1 MSGAKSDTSD
11 VRSPD
16 DLLRP
21 VDVAK
26 EYGIGRDTVAR
37 LMKNREIGYVP
48 DGEKKLI
55 PRREIDAWVERSTL
69 VPEIDNK

>member
-1 MSGAKSDTSD
+1 MSDSKSDTSD
-11 VRSPD
+11 IRSPD
-16 DLLRP
+16 DLLRL

-37 LMKNREIGYVP
+37 LIKNREIRYVP

-55 PRREIDAWVERSTL
+55 RRREIDAWVERTTL
-69 VPEIDNK
+69 LREIDSQ